1 MFRAWASEFF
11 TIFWVVLVA
20 VVAGRITEDFG
31 FALWIGTALY
41 LVHHLVHANRLYVW
55 MRGGRSGRIPA
66 GTGIWEEIYFLIH
79 KLRRRNKRRKR
90 QLIRMLEQFRTATSA
105 LPDAT
110 VVLGAR
116 DEIDWFN
123 ESACHL
129 LGLRKSDLGQNI
141 GNLVRYPKFAE
152 HLKNSRDSA
161 TVNIPS
167 PVDEALQLEIR
178 IVPYGQDSRLLIAQD
193 VTQLRFMERVR
204 SDFVANVSH
213 ELRTPLTVLRGYMET
228 LNDGGQDLPAS
239 AYRKMVQRMVEQT
252 CRMQS
257 LVDNLLSLTRLESG
271 PPKPAT
277 VVRIP
282 VLLERLCKEANMV
295 EASEH
300 APVRLMLDSQVSL
313 LGNETDLHSA
323 FANLIS
329 NAIKYSRP
337 SDTVTVRWSREASGS
352 ARLDVEDTGPGIPK
366 EHLPRLTERFY
377 RVEIEGCRNKSG
389 TGLGLAIVKHVM
401 SRHDAELS
409 LASELGRGSRFTC
422 LFPPSRVVVGS
433 SLNPPDRPV

>member
-1 MFRAWASEFF
+1 MFRAWASESF
-11 TIFWVVLVA
+11 TLFWVVLVA
-20 VVAGRITEDFG
+20 VIAGRIVEDFG
-31 FALWIGTALY
+31 FALWVGTALY
-41 LVHHLVHANRLYVW
+41 LIHHLFHANRLYVW
-55 MRGGRSGRIPA
+55 MRGGRSGRVPA
-66 GTGIWEEIYFLIH
+66 GSGIWEEIYNLIH
-79 KLRRRNKRRKR
+79 KLRRRNKRRKK
-90 QLIRMLEQFRTATSA
+90 QLIRMLDQFRTATSA

-116 DEIDWFN
+116 DEIAWFN
-123 ESACHL
+123 ESACRL

-152 HLKNSRDSA
+152 HLKNPGRSA
-161 TVNIPS
+161 TVSIPS
-167 PVDEALQLEIR
+167 PADEVMQLEVR
-178 IVPYGQDSRLLIAQD
+178 IVPYGEGSRLLIAQD

-228 LNDGGQDLPAS
+228 LNEGGQDLPAS
-239 AYRKMVQRMVEQT
+239 SYRKMVQRMAEQT
-252 CRMQS
+252 GRMQK

-277 VVRIP
+277 EVRIP
-282 VLLERLCKEANMV
+282 LLLEHLCKEANMV

-300 APVRLMLDSQVSL
+300 APVRLALDSRVSL

-329 NAIKYSRP
+329 NAVKYSRP
-337 SDTVTVRWSREASGS
+337 SDTVTVRWSQEESGC
-352 ARLDVEDTGPGIPK
+352 ARLDVEDSGPGIPK

-401 SRHDAELS
+401 SRHEAEL
-409 LASELGRGSRFTC
+409 LIASELGRGSRFSC
-422 LFPPSRVVVGS
+422 IFPPSRVMAGS
-433 SLNPPDRPV
+433 DASPPDPPA

>member
-20 VVAGRITEDFG
+20 VIAGRIAEDFG
-31 FALWIGTALY
+31 FALWVGTALY
-41 LVHHLVHANRLYVW
+41 LLHHLVHANRLYVW
-55 MRGGRSGRIPA
+55 MRGGRAERIPA
-66 GTGIWEEIYFLIH
+66 GTGIWEEIYYLIH
-79 KLRRRNKRRKR
+79 KLRRRNKRRKK

-123 ESACHL
+123 ESACRL

-161 TVNIPS
+161 TVSIPS
-167 PVDEALQLEIR
+167 PVDEALQLEVR
-178 IVPYGQDSRLLIAQD
+178 IVPYGGDSRLLIAQD

-213 ELRTPLTVLRGYMET
+213 ELRTPLTVLKGYMET

-239 AYRKMVQRMVEQT
+239 AYGKMVQRMVEQT
-252 CRMQS
+252 GRMQN

-282 VLLERLCKEANMV
+282 VLLERLCKEANVV

-300 APVRLMLDSQVSL
+300 TPVRLRLDSQVSL

-337 SDTVTVRWSREASGS
+337 SDTVTVRWSQEESGC

-366 EHLPRLTERFY
+366 EHIPRLTERFY

-401 SRHDAELS
+401 SRHDAELFI
-409 LASELGRGSRFTC
+409 ASELGRGSRFTC
-422 LFPPSRVVVGS
+422 LFPPSRVVSGADAGQ
-433 SLNPPDRPV
+433 PDLPV